1 MRRGGK
7 LKSVQ
12 CCIFFFKNDP
22 RGTPILCLKKI
33 KSFPRTVAKFESW
46 SIHADSNRSKCERNN
61 VKRKPPETLIK
72 CRQCPT
78 WLHVNFLGNQV
89 SHIWCVNLPFP
100 TEAGSS
106 ESMCCGL
113 ACLRLDMVQPSGAES
128 CKQIFLSFFNKFLGL
143 GNFAPLK

>member
-1 MRRGGK
+1 M
-7 LKSVQ
+7 LH
-12 CCIFFFKNDP
+12 FFKKKNEP
-22 RGTPILCLKKI
+22 RGTPVLCFVF

-46 SIHADSNRSKCERNN
+46 STQADSNRSKCERNN
-61 VKRKPPETLIK
+61 VQRKPPETLIK
-72 CRQCPT
+72 RKNVASAQRGYMLT
-78 WLHVNFLGNQV
+78 FFLGHRV

-128 CKQIFLSFFNKFLGL
+128 CKQIFLSFFSKFLGL
-143 GNFAPLK
+143 EKNFAPLE